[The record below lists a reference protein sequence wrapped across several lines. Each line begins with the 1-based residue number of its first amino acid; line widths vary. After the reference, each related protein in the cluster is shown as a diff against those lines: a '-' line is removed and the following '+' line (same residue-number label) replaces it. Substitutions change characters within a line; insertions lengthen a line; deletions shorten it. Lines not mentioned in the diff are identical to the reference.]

1 MTRRLVY
8 IAFGAAAGVLAVR
21 RASAAAARYTPA
33 GVSHRLADSFGGW
46 GETVREF
53 AAEVRV
59 AMVEREAEL
68 LRATAGPP
76 PEPARPAPTTSLL
89 TEEELHMLLS
99 DDLDNGAGGTN
110 GHPPRPSDSSSTPS
124 AFPGQPR

>member
-68 LRATAGPP
+68 RETLGLDGTHDAVDAG
-76 PEPARPAPTTSLL
+76 R
-89 TEEELHMLLS
+89 
-99 DDLDNGAGGTN
+99 
-110 GHPPRPSDSSSTPS
+110 
-124 AFPGQPR
+124 